1 VGGERRGGSPAHNR
15 GMSMQILVVGCGAI
29 GGLFAAALSS
39 VARVT
44 AFDANTEHVDAIT
57 ARGLQITGKNPGTVR
72 IQATADP
79 VTLKD
84 AKFDAVVFLIK
95 SGITAGA
102 LAELRPVLAG
112 TPALVTL
119 QNGMGNAE
127 VLVTVPEAVVIR
139 GVTMNAGRYVEPG
152 CIERLIEGKTWLGP
166 TRGNVDDVAPL
177 ADLLNKGGM
186 ETEVVADPMGAVWS
200 KFVFNCV
207 MNPLGALMM
216 GDNASRYD
224 SVEMRALID
233 DMAAECMAVVRA
245 LGGRF
250 AFPPME
256 FVEKVRSGEIP
267 LSKHAGSM
275 ALDIERGAPTEIDEL
290 TGFIVREG
298 ERLKVPV
305 PNCKAVHRLVK
316 GLELAAQR
324 RVTNPR

>member
-1 VGGERRGGSPAHNR
+1 MNA
-15 GMSMQILVVGCGAI
+15 QILIVGCGAI

-39 VARVT
+39 VAKVT
-44 AFDANTEHVDAIT
+44 AFDANADHVKAIN
-57 ARGLQITGKNPGTVR
+57 AQGLRITGKNPRTVR
-72 IQATADP
+72 IDATGDP
-79 VTLKD
+79 ATLKGT
-84 AKFDAVVFLIK
+84 AFDAVIFLIK
-95 SGITAGA
+95 SKMTAAA
-102 LAELRPVLAG
+102 LAQLRPVLDG
-112 TPALVTL
+112 SPLLVTL

-127 VLVTVPEAVVIR
+127 VLFSVPTAIVVR

-152 CIERLIEGKTWLGP
+152 CVECLIEGKTWLGP
-166 TRGNVDDVAPL
+166 ARGTVGNLHPL

-216 GDNASRYD
+216 GDNAARYG
-224 SVEMRALID
+224 SPEMRALVD

-245 LGGRF
+245 LGGNF

-256 FVEKVRSGEIP
+256 FVDKTRAGVIP
-267 LSKHAGSM
+267 LSRHAGSM
-275 ALDIERGAPTEIDEL
+275 ALDIARGAPTEIDEL

-298 ERLKVPV
+298 ERLKVAV
-305 PNCKAVHRLVK
+305 PNCTAVYRLVK

-324 RVTNPR
+324 RVAKAR